1 MLYEEMG
8 AIEFVSLQAGISRG
22 VLGETVL
29 GESVCVCLD
38 GVNERLMFDALH

>member
-1 MLYEEMG
+1 MCVLYEEMG

-22 VLGETVL
+22 VLGETV
-29 GESVCVCLD
+29 CLD